1 MNIASIFKSNST
13 PKASTKVDRGSKEFE
28 RIDAD
33 YGTILDGY
41 QQVNDKL
48 STIDQETA
56 LKPPSLSNVKNSQLL
71 IMGATAGAAVGG
83 SIGLASNLLTSWAA
97 QPSIDVTTT
106 SHDVIKPVL
115 TGSTES
121 RTEVSKPVTKYDQNG
136 NPYQG
141 SQLTGWD
148 VKHQPT
154 FRNENA
160 GKYETQ
166 EAHVNNGGVGSPIF
180 DALGG
185 AAVGAGVGTALAG
198 GIIIARKL
206 SGKGEYV
213 PGEGRKTEG
222 DLKVMLKMGGF
233 GAAGGA
239 IVGGLSGMLASGNS
253 VTKTITNQ
261 TPVFENKV
269 VGQIP
274 GDYNQ
279 SVYQSTVTNPG
290 TQDVTRPVPVMEG
303 GILGHGQHVKV
314 TEQKE
319 TLTAGGGLNLLTGA
333 LGGAVAGAGIGVA
346 AGVLTNVLRKTL

>member
-1 MNIASIFKSNST
+1 MNISSIFKSNST
-13 PKASTKVDRGSKEFE
+13 PSPSKVDRSSKEFE

-41 QQVNDKL
+41 QQVNNSL

-56 LKPPSLSNVKNSQLL
+56 LKPPSLSNVKTSQLL
-71 IMGATAGAAVGG
+71 VMGATAGAAVGG
-83 SIGLASNLLTSWAA
+83 SVGLVSNLLTSWAA

-106 SHDVIKPVL
+106 NHDVVRPNL
-115 TGSTES
+115 TGSSET
-121 RTEVSKPVTKYDQNG
+121 RTEVNKSVTKYDQNG

-141 SQLTGWD
+141 TQLTGWD
-148 VKHQPT
+148 VKHQPR
-154 FRNENA
+154 FSNEKV
-160 GKYETQ
+160 GSYETQ
-166 EAHVNNGGVGSPIF
+166 EAKINNGGIGSPIT

-185 AAVGAGVGTALAG
+185 MAIGAGVGTLLAG
-198 GIIIARKL
+198 GVIVARKL
-206 SGKGEYV
+206 TGKGEYV
-213 PGEGRKTEG
+213 PGEARKTEG

-253 VTKTITNQ
+253 VTKTITNE
-261 TPVFENKV
+261 TPVFESKV
-269 VGQIP
+269 LGQIP

-279 SVYQSTVTNPG
+279 SVYQSTVTNSG
-290 TQDVTRPVPVMEG
+290 TQDVRGNVPVMEG
-303 GILGHGQHVKV
+303 GILGVGQHVKV

-319 TLTAGGGLNLLTGA
+319 TLTAGGGLNLMTGM

>member
-1 MNIASIFKSNST
+1 MNITSIFKSNAPKT
-13 PKASTKVDRGSKEFE
+13 PAKVDRGSKEFE

-41 QQVNDKL
+41 QEVSGKL
-48 STIDQETA
+48 STIDQETQ
-56 LKPPSLSNVKNSQLL
+56 LKPPSLSNVKDSQLL

-83 SIGLASNLLTSWAA
+83 TVGLASNLLTSWAA
-97 QPSIDVTTT
+97 QPSVDVTTT
-106 SHDVIKPVL
+106 NHDVIRPVL

-160 GKYETQ
+160 GSYQTQ
-166 EAHVNNGGVGSPIF
+166 EAHVNNGGIGSPIT

-185 AAVGAGVGTALAG
+185 MAVGAGIGTLLAG
-198 GIIIARKL
+198 GVVITRKL
-206 SGKGEYV
+206 TGKGEYV
-213 PGEGRKTEG
+213 PGESRKTEG
-222 DLKVMLKMGGF
+222 DLKVMLKMGGM

-239 IVGGLSGMLASGNS
+239 IIGGLSGMLASGNS
-253 VTKTITNQ
+253 ETKTITNQ
-261 TPVFENKV
+261 TPVFEDKV

-290 TQDVTRPVPVMEG
+290 TQDVHRNVPVMEG

-314 TEQKE
+314 TETKE
-319 TLTAGGGLNLLTGA
+319 TITAGGGLNLMTGM

>member
-1 MNIASIFKSNST
+1 MNISSIFRSNST
-13 PKASTKVDRGSKEFE
+13 PSPSKVDRTSKEFE

-41 QQVNDKL
+41 QQVSEKL

-97 QPSIDVTTT
+97 QPSIDVATTT
-106 SHDVIKPVL
+106 HDVIKPVL

-136 NPYQG
+136 QPYQG

-148 VKHQPT
+148 VKHQPS
-154 FRNENA
+154 FRNEKV
-160 GKYETQ
+160 GEYETQ
-166 EAHVNNGGVGSPIF
+166 QATVNNGGIGSPIY

-185 AAVGAGVGTALAG
+185 MAIGAGVGTALAG
-198 GIIIARKL
+198 GVIIARKL
-206 SGKGEYV
+206 TGKGEYK
-213 PGEGRKTEG
+213 PGEARKTEG
-222 DLKVMLKMGGF
+222 DLKVMLKMGGI

-261 TPVFENKV
+261 TPVFETKV

-290 TQDVTRPVPVMEG
+290 TQDVTRPVPVMDNG
-303 GILGHGQHVKV
+303 VLGIGRNVKV

-319 TLTAGGGLNLLTGA
+319 TLTAGGGLNLMTGM

>member
-13 PKASTKVDRGSKEFE
+13 PKTPAKVDRGSKEFE

-41 QQVNDKL
+41 QQVSGKL
-48 STIDQETA
+48 ATIDEETQ
-56 LKPPSLSNVKNSQLL
+56 LKPPSLSNVKDSQLL
-71 IMGATAGAAVGG
+71 VMGATAGAAVGG

-106 SHDVIKPVL
+106 NHDVIRPVL

-160 GKYETQ
+160 GSYQTQ
-166 EAHVNNGGVGSPIF
+166 EAHVNNGGIGSPIT

-185 AAVGAGVGTALAG
+185 MAIGAGIGTLLAG
-198 GIIIARKL
+198 GVVVTRKL
-206 SGKGEYV
+206 TGKGEYV
-213 PGEGRKTEG
+213 PGEARKTEG
-222 DLKVMLKMGGF
+222 DLKVMAKMGAM

-261 TPVFENKV
+261 TPVFEDKV

-290 TQDVTRPVPVMEG
+290 TQDVHRQVPVMEG

-319 TLTAGGGLNLLTGA
+319 TLTAGGGLNLVSGV

>member
-1 MNIASIFKSNST
+1 MNISSIFKSNST
-13 PKASTKVDRGSKEFE
+13 PKATKVDRGSKEFE

-71 IMGATAGAAVGG
+71 IMGATAGAALGG
-83 SIGLASNLLTSWAA
+83 TVGLASNLLTSWAA
-97 QPSIDVTTT
+97 QPSIDVATTT
-106 SHDVIKPVL
+106 HDVIKPVL

-154 FRNENA
+154 FRNEKV
-160 GKYETQ
+160 GEYETQ
-166 EAHVNNGGVGSPIF
+166 QATVNNGGVGSPIT

-185 AAVGAGVGTALAG
+185 MAIGAGVGTLLAG
-198 GIIIARKL
+198 GVIVTRKL
-206 SGKGEYV
+206 TGKGDYV
-213 PGEGRKTEG
+213 PSEGRKTEG
-222 DLKVMLKMGGF
+222 DLKVMAKMGAI

-253 VTKTITNQ
+253 VTKTIVNE

-290 TQDVTRPVPVMEG
+290 TQDVTRQVPVMEG
-303 GILGHGQHVKV
+303 GVLGVGKHVKV

-319 TLTAGGGLNLLTGA
+319 TLTAGGGLDLVSGV

>member
-1 MNIASIFKSNST
+1 MNIASIFKSNSAPKT
-13 PKASTKVDRGSKEFE
+13 PAKVDRGSKEFE

-41 QQVNDKL
+41 QEVSGKL
-48 STIDQETA
+48 STIDQETQ
-56 LKPPSLSNVKNSQLL
+56 LKPPSLANVKDSQLL

-83 SIGLASNLLTSWAA
+83 TVGLASNLLTSWAA
-97 QPSIDVTTT
+97 QPSVDVTTT
-106 SHDVIKPVL
+106 NHDVIRPVL

-121 RTEVSKPVTKYDQNG
+121 RTEVTKPVTKYDQNG

-160 GKYETQ
+160 GSYQTQ
-166 EAHVNNGGVGSPIF
+166 EAHVNNGGIGSPIT

-185 AAVGAGVGTALAG
+185 MAVGAGIGTLLAG
-198 GIIIARKL
+198 GVVITRKL
-206 SGKGEYV
+206 TGKGEYV
-213 PGEGRKTEG
+213 PGESRKTEG
-222 DLKVMLKMGGF
+222 DLKVMLKMGGM

-239 IVGGLSGMLASGNS
+239 IIGGLSGMLASGNS
-253 VTKTITNQ
+253 ETKTITNQ
-261 TPVFENKV
+261 TPVFEDKV

-290 TQDVTRPVPVMEG
+290 TQDVHRNVPVMEG

-314 TEQKE
+314 TETKE
-319 TLTAGGGLNLLTGA
+319 TITAGGGLNLMTGM